1 MLWQP
6 LHQARAPLLS
16 SDLHWL
22 QAGMKKLEEEE
33 EMLHTMRQVLLFYTL
48 APCLTFTHTHT
59 PLEVTLGSL
68 CCPRRCF
75 SMQTGGVGDQTTD
88 LTATGGALPPEKA
101 TRSYN
106 CS

>member
-6 LHQARAPLLS
+6 LHQARVPLLS

-59 PLEVTLGSL
+59 LLEG
-68 CCPRRCF
+68 CF
-75 SMQTGGVGDQTTD
+75 RGNSGFTM
-88 LTATGGALPPEKA
+88 LPKEML
-101 TRSYN
+101 
-106 CS
+106 